1 MELLQGE
8 GWVSS
13 DAFLDLVHRHWSLD
27 DLVVVEELLTFVS
40 SDARIASLLTFL
52 STGFRKY
59 WFRSS
64 FNSDLRAFVSL

>member
-40 SDARIASLLTFL
+40 PAMHVLRPYLPSCPPASG
-52 STGFRKY
+52 STG
-59 WFRSS
+59 
-64 FNSDLRAFVSL
+64 SDLRSTRI